1 MNRGKVRIGLT
12 ATAIIIGFAALVF
25 AYDNY
30 GYGGHMMS
38 GGGHMMGG
46 GGQMMA
52 AVGGHN
58 HGDTGN
64 YDQDGDV
71 TQEQADTFK
80 KSQQAFYQDT
90 RELRKAIKWKRVA
103 IDNELQKQNPDSSV
117 IIGLQTELSQI
128 EAQYDMKAI
137 EHQLELRKQLPQS
150 AFNEGYGM
158 YCW

>member
-1 MNRGKVRIGLT
+1 MNRGNVRIGFTVVGVIL
-12 ATAIIIGFAALVF
+12 GFAALVF

-30 GYGGHMMS
+30 GY
-38 GGGHMMGG
+38 GGHMMGG

-64 YDQDGDV
+64 YDEDGDV
-71 TQEQADTFK
+71 TQEQADKFK
-80 KSQQAFYQDT
+80 KTQQAFYQDT
-90 RELRKAIKWKRVA
+90 RELRKSIKGKRVA
-103 IDNELQKQNPDSSV
+103 IDNELQKQNPDSS
-117 IIGLQTELSQI
+117 IIISLQIELSQI